1 MWHWF
6 RRELLIELHTHG
18 CAISRPARWF
28 ANARQCE
35 PLASGS
41 GRGVQALERALGN
54 LRQAS
59 DTGLRVGQPVPL
71 LARLVVSDEYVDY
84 DLLPGND
91 LPRIAAEV
99 ALRRAEHRFADRLG
113 HEESVVAVS
122 PLQGSPDWLCA
133 AIDRDELNAWHDML
147 RLHGVQLAHVHPA
160 LVEDLRAVSGRVT
173 EADALLAFARDE
185 GVSLVRLEHGLPRQL
200 AWESLNPEE
209 TAIVDW
215 RLRAFA
221 ARTARAADKAHTVV
235 YLVSRS
241 RAVCRFVL
249 ESERPARP
257 HLALKAA

>member
-1 MWHWF
+1 MWHRL

-18 CAISRPARWF
+18 CAISRPARWP
-28 ANARQCE
+28 ASQRRCE

-41 GRGVQALERALGN
+41 GRGEQALAGALSN

-59 DTGLRVGQPVPL
+59 EFGWRIGQPVPL

-84 DLLPGND
+84 ELLPGND
-91 LPRIAAEV
+91 LPRVAKEV

-113 HEESVVAVS
+113 HENSAVAVS
-122 PLQGSPDWLCA
+122 ALPGSPDWLCA
-133 AIDRDELNAWHDML
+133 AIHRNELNGWHHIL
-147 RLHGVQLAHVHPA
+147 RSHGVQLAHVHPA
-160 LVEDLRAVSGRVT
+160 LVEDLRAVASRVT
-173 EADALLAFARDE
+173 EGDAVLAFTRDE
-185 GVSLVRLEHGLPRQL
+185 GVMLVRLAQGLPRQL
-200 AWESLNPEE
+200 AWERLDPDE

-221 ARTARAADKAHTVV
+221 ARTAPRPEKTRTVV

-257 HLALKAA
+257 HLAWRAA